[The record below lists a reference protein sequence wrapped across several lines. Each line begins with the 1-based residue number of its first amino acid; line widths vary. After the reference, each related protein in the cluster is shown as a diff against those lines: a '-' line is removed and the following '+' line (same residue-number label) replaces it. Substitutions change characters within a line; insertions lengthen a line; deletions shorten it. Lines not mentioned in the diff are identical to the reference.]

1 MKIIDLRTRL
11 RLAADPR
18 LAGPSEMSAALSPE
32 EMGRRRSL
40 WCPAYERC
48 LEVAFRSGWRSWTCE
63 VCPQFGHAEPFR
75 KLEAA
80 MSFDARHRDFPPDG
94 GPQPTL
100 P

>member
-11 RLAADPR
+11 RFATDPR
-18 LAGPSEMSAALSPE
+18 LAGPAELSAALSPE

-40 WCPAYERC
+40 WCPTYERC

-63 VCPQFGHAEPFR
+63 SCTHFRHAEPFR
-75 KLEAA
+75 KREAA
-80 MSFDARHRDFPPDG
+80 TAFAARQRDLTPDG
-94 GPQPTL
+94 GPRPSL

>member
-11 RLAADPR
+11 RLAAAPR
-18 LAGPSEMSAALSPE
+18 LAGPAELSAALSPE
-32 EMGRRRSL
+32 EMGRKRSL

-63 VCPQFGHAEPFR
+63 ACPHFGQAEPFR
-75 KLEAA
+75 KREAA
-80 MSFDARHRDFPPDG
+80 MAFDARHRDLPPDG
-94 GPQPTL
+94 GPRPSL